1 MEKLRTGLLIIVVA
15 VMAACNTHNNAKADE
30 KADAP
35 KPAITVKVADLAT
48 NMDNVCGM
56 KLEDGHI
63 GDTTTYQ
70 GKIYGFCSSECKAEF
85 LKDPQSHLTQK

>member
-1 MEKLRTGLLIIVVA
+1 MEKLRTGLLILVVA
-15 VMAACNTHNNAKADE
+15 VMASCNANNNAKPDE
-30 KADAP
+30 KADVV
-35 KPAITVKVADLAT
+35 KPPIAIKVAELAT